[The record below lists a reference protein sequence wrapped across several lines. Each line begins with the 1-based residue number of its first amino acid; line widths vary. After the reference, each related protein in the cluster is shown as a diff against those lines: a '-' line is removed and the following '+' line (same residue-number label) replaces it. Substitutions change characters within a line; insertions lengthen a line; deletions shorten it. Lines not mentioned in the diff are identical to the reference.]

1 MGLNAQTS
9 VPAFTTGQVL
19 TAQQQTD
26 INTGI
31 PVFATTVTRDAA
43 FGGTGEKVLAEG
55 QFAYIEATNTTQ
67 FYDGAAWQP
76 VGTQTVTLVETLTP
90 SAAATAQFTTG
101 SISSTYSYYTIF
113 YVLSNGFS
121 INLRSGGSTITA
133 ANYNFQEVGATTGA
147 TTVNSVVSGA
157 TSWSIYDATT
167 PSTVSNSFTFFNY
180 AGSATQYPTLVQNS
194 VFKHWSG
201 PTFASLSGNFQY
213 NATQAVDSLLFTPS
227 TGTLTGTIK
236 LYGWV

>member
-1 MGLNAQTS
+1 MGANAQIA
-9 VPAFTTGQVL
+9 VPAFTAGQVL
-19 TAQQQTD
+19 TAAQQTQ

-31 PVFATTVTRDAA
+31 PVFATTTTRDAA
-43 FGGTGEKVLAEG
+43 FGGTGEKVLDEG

-67 FYDGAAWQP
+67 YYDGAAWQT
-76 VGTQTVTLVETLTP
+76 VGAQTVALVETLTP

-101 SISSTYSYYTIF
+101 SISSAYSYYTIF
-113 YVLSNGFS
+113 YVLSNGFR

-133 ANYNFQEVGATTGA
+133 ANYNSQEVGATTA
-147 TTVNSVVSGA
+147 SATVNSVLSA
-157 TSWSIYDATT
+157 QTSWALYDATT

-180 AGSATQYPTLVQNS
+180 AGSATQYPTLVENAI
-194 VFKHWSG
+194 FKHWSG
-201 PTFASLSGNFQY
+201 ATNASLSGNFQY
-213 NATQAVDSLLFTPS
+213 NATQAVDSLLFTPM